1 MKFVTVVKEWVGC
14 SHVVYMFPDGVF
26 PHFSK
31 TFLSLF
37 HRTAHVA
44 YSPLYVTVM
53 RPFKAKYGAALNDR
67 MRANPGRGGGERY
80 P

>member
-1 MKFVTVVKEWVGC
+1 MKFVTVVNERVGC
-14 SHVVYMFPDGVF
+14 SHVVCMFPVGVF

-31 TFLSLF
+31 KFLSLF

-44 YSPLYVTVM
+44 YSPLDVTIM
-53 RPFKAKYGAALNDR
+53 GPFQAKYGAALIDR
-67 MRANPGRGGGERY
+67 MMANPREGGGGRY